1 MAVVVVTAVC
11 WGLGSTRV
19 WSIILHRSTQ
29 NLAGA
34 TVSSGTIVD
43 VSVGLTAIA
52 LALAIVLGQMYS
64 GHAGR
69 LRVFLYV
76 SKVQMSLLAT
86 VTTGVVAAV
95 IGGRFYGW
103 LTLAWLGVIASL
115 SCFSILTVLNLLQ
128 RPDQYADAWGRFIVL
143 RQSAIT
149 VNSPR
154 RQQNSIAAKAAFA
167 DWGSNAIKV
176 DQSFEH
182 SNREILD
189 DYVAIPAQT
198 IGVIDDINL
207 PKLHRLLTILQ
218 EHEGPLS
225 TNATITGHTV
235 SDVKVRGPLMVICQ
249 LPGSLVKDPMETLA
263 LFRKDV
269 LFDAE
274 YKDFAHALKRAFR
287 IDSSERLLTIIGD
300 LRSEARELGNQL
312 MQGVHSNDPGPIAEF
327 WQVCKYIVHS
337 AAQIHDLE
345 ASEAAQQTYHDL
357 LEALV
362 WATDD
367 ARCLVENP
375 ATHVDR
381 EIKNLVLGL
390 PRNFAYAAAETGNP
404 EVFQRCLSPLW
415 LQCRDSLQQRP
426 DAPDTQHCL
435 SWYSVLS
442 SAIQRLTEPNVSTK
456 TGIEPAVSEARL
468 LLQDLSTLLLLLARQ
483 QKWDAA
489 DLVTKKISSLEPRS
503 SRRHNLATAPAEYSD
518 RFGLL
523 KYLLYFGAHA
533 CFIDLAMAEPPI
545 LVPASLIEAT
555 WPNDAFDLP
564 RLLNVYAQATAQGSG
579 DAWSWGWEPPQPLL
593 KAYFI
598 RTDEVLAYGFVAIA
612 LTLPESALFQDPSD
626 WLADQVQ
633 KLEQAVGG
641 SRELEHLLGADNL
654 VDKILKDNDKITKLA
669 VIIGQQR
676 HAVDRSVDALR
687 RLLKYVQDMIES
699 NKREGIRKAI
709 VSQNVITG
717 FTTSLLKQYEANEEK
732 EVYTLEDLDL
742 LSTGSALSDMAEG
755 PRSLGVNT
763 VIDKQWFIASESDS
777 WSGIAEEYAN
787 GLRKMQMGF
796 AITRLSKIG
805 TVTDLASILAPD
817 SPLQTSTGVLLVDT
831 DVEWLPAE
839 LQALV
844 EDSVS
849 PKSGHST
856 PDTYLRVAG
865 QRLPVYRVWIEGA
878 VKPMMLFIER
888 CNTAHVI
895 RVPWSPEDNWV
906 FSKFNEIKVCLHVFP
921 QDLAAMNELLV
932 KSPAWLE
939 EKGDE
944 KVAYLEELVWLEAY
958 QQLVFDP
965 GTTPGVLRLDLPTDE
980 PEAPPQTKDELSP

>member
-1 MAVVVVTAVC
+1 
-11 WGLGSTRV
+11 
-19 WSIILHRSTQ
+19 
-29 NLAGA
+29 
-34 TVSSGTIVD
+34 
-43 VSVGLTAIA
+43 
-52 LALAIVLGQMYS
+52 
-64 GHAGR
+64 
-69 LRVFLYV
+69 
-76 SKVQMSLLAT
+76 
-86 VTTGVVAAV
+86 
-95 IGGRFYGW
+95 
-103 LTLAWLGVIASL
+103 
-115 SCFSILTVLNLLQ
+115 
-128 RPDQYADAWGRFIVL
+128 
-143 RQSAIT
+143 
-149 VNSPR
+149 
-154 RQQNSIAAKAAFA
+154 
-167 DWGSNAIKV
+167 
-176 DQSFEH
+176 
-182 SNREILD
+182 
-189 DYVAIPAQT
+189 
-198 IGVIDDINL
+198 
-207 PKLHRLLTILQ
+207 
-218 EHEGPLS
+218 
-225 TNATITGHTV
+225 
-235 SDVKVRGPLMVICQ
+235 MVICQ

-263 LFRKDV
+263 LFREDV

-327 WQVCKYIVHS
+327 WQVCKYIVHG

-345 ASEAAQQTYHDL
+345 ASEAAQQTYPDL

-381 EIKNLVLGL
+381 EIKDLVLSL

-468 LLQDLSTLLLLLARQ
+468 LLQDLSTLLLSLARQ

-533 CFIDLAMAEPPI
+533 CIIDLAMAEPPI
-545 LVPASLIEAT
+545 LVPAGLIEAT
-555 WPNDAFDLP
+555 WPNDVFDLP

-612 LTLPESALFQDPSD
+612 LTLPESALSQDPSD

-633 KLEQAVGG
+633 QLEQAAGG
-641 SRELEHLLGADNL
+641 SRGLEHLLGADNL

-687 RLLKYVQDMIES
+687 RLLKSVQDMIES
-699 NKREGIRKAI
+699 NKRAGIRKAI

-717 FTTSLLKQYEANEEK
+717 FATSLLKQYEANVEK
-732 EVYTLEDLDL
+732 EVHTLEDLDL
-742 LSTGSALSDMAEG
+742 LSTGPALSDMTEG

-763 VIDKQWFIASESDS
+763 VIDKQWFIASESGS

-787 GLRKMQMGF
+787 GLRKMQVGF

-805 TVTDLASILAPD
+805 TATDLASILASD

-844 EDSVS
+844 EDSAS

-856 PDTYLRVAG
+856 PDAYLHVAG

-980 PEAPPQTKDELSP
+980 PEAPPQTKDESTG

>member
-1 MAVVVVTAVC
+1 MIYLSLIAIQSC
-11 WGLGSTRV
+11 S
-19 WSIILHRSTQ
+19 SI
-29 NLAGA
+29 
-34 TVSSGTIVD
+34 
-43 VSVGLTAIA
+43 
-52 LALAIVLGQMYS
+52 
-64 GHAGR
+64 
-69 LRVFLYV
+69 F
-76 SKVQMSLLAT
+76 K
-86 VTTGVVAAV
+86 
-95 IGGRFYGW
+95 
-103 LTLAWLGVIASL
+103 
-115 SCFSILTVLNLLQ
+115 VLNLLQ
-128 RPDQYADAWGRFIVL
+128 HPGKFVEQWGRFIL
-143 RQSAIT
+143 SRQQRIT
-149 VNSPR
+149 VRSAF
-154 RQQNSIAAKAAFA
+154 RQRKADTATADFS
-167 DWGSNAIKV
+167 DWGKNIKV
-176 DQSFEH
+176 DPWFEH
-182 SNREILD
+182 FHRENLD
-189 DYVAIPAQT
+189 KYVRVAAGRIGQVDDVDRAAIYQQLALLQT
-198 IGVIDDINL
+198 YAHLQTSQTTPTTTDSSSIGRDEDRDEYPLVVI
-207 PKLHRLLTILQ
+207 T
-218 EHEGPLS
+218 
-225 TNATITGHTV
+225 
-235 SDVKVRGPLMVICQ
+235 Q
-249 LPGSLVKDPMETLA
+249 LPGSLVNDPDETVL
-263 LFRKDV
+263 LFRKDILPSSWV
-269 LFDAE
+269 CGNIARSLR
-274 YKDFAHALKRAFR
+274 HAFR
-287 IDSSERLLTIIGD
+287 IDNSEHIREMVAD
-300 LRSEARELGNQL
+300 LRSEALELRDEL
-312 MQGVHSNDPGPIAEF
+312 MQGIRSNNYSMVMDFRSVSQYVIDAAKDVMRLQPSTVARQIYSDVLDVLVHSVN
-327 WQVCKYIVHS
+327 
-337 AAQIHDLE
+337 
-345 ASEAAQQTYHDL
+345 
-357 LEALV
+357 
-362 WATDD
+362 D
-367 ARCLVENP
+367 ARHLVEHRSKRFDEEVKSL
-375 ATHVDR
+375 T
-381 EIKNLVLGL
+381 LSL
-390 PRNFAYAAAETGNP
+390 PRSLAYTGVETGNP

-426 DAPDTQHCL
+426 DAPDTQYCL

-468 LLQDLSTLLLLLARQ
+468 LLQDLSTLLLSLARQ

-555 WPNDAFDLP
+555 WPNDVFDLP

-633 KLEQAVGG
+633 KLEQAAGG

-699 NKREGIRKAI
+699 NKRAGIRKAI

-742 LSTGSALSDMAEG
+742 LSTGPALSDMAEG

-796 AITRLSKIG
+796 TITRLSKIG

-856 PDTYLRVAG
+856 PDAYLRVAG

-980 PEAPPQTKDELSP
+980 PEAPPQAKGTSDGNASE